1 LNHILYFPTRYFP
14 AISGAEFYIQSIA
27 EILSLNYNYRVSVYT
42 STAIDFKGLREVNGR
57 TIKNGDRYYDH
68 VNNLKIT
75 RFPVKYNEKID
86 EKIKFLKKI
95 TSYMNLEL
103 SDRCLTEYLKNGPYL
118 EKFLEAMEHLVKN
131 PFDLIHTSFF
141 PYFNTILTLMLGK
154 LTDRPTVCTPFFH
167 FSNPR
172 YLNKDYFEPLLKF
185 DKIIACTHIEKKIL
199 HEKLSIPEKKIKV
212 ISMGVDY
219 KKFILPKKLTPKR
232 FNFKQKYFKP
242 NEKNHRMVLF
252 CGYKNYEKGAI
263 SILKAIPYILKKFRK
278 VYFVFIGPSTIAF
291 NRELSKIQKAIHP
304 RVINLTPDN
313 LTGYYD
319 VKKIAAFN
327 ETDVF
332 LMPSRSDAYGIAFLE
347 AWASGKPVIGANIG
361 ATPEVIRDKVDGL
374 LVEFDDYIDIA
385 DKVVLLLKKKRLSK
399 NLGLEG
405 RNKVQES
412 LSWDIIAKK
421 THETYQELILKE
433 GE

>member
-1 LNHILYFPTRYFP
+1 LTHILYFPTRYFP
-14 AISGAEFYIQSIA
+14 AISGAEFYIQSMA
-27 EILSLNYNYRVSVYT
+27 EILHLKYNYDIQVYT
-42 STAIDFKGLREVNGR
+42 STAIDFKALRESSGR
-57 TIKNGDRYYDH
+57 IIKPGEKYYDN

-75 RFPVKYNEKID
+75 RFPVKYNVSQD
-86 EKIKFLKKI
+86 EKLTLIKKEA
-95 TSYMNLEL
+95 SYKGLEL
-103 SDRCLTEYLKNGPYL
+103 SDECLIEYLRNGP
-118 EKFLEAMEHLVKN
+118 FLENLLENMERPTKIS
-131 PFDLIHTSFF
+131 FDLIHTSFF

-154 LTDRPTVCTPFFH
+154 LTNKPTVCTPFFH

-172 YLNKDYFEPLLKF
+172 YLNKNYFEALQKF
-185 DKIIACTHIEKKIL
+185 DKIIACTHLEKKIL
-199 HEKLSIPEKKIKV
+199 NETLGIQEEKIKV

-219 KKFILPKKLTPKR
+219 KKFTLPKKLTPKR

-242 NEKNHRMVLF
+242 NEKNYRMVLF

-263 SILKAIPYILKKFRK
+263 SILKAIPYILKKYRK

-291 NRELSKIQKAIHP
+291 NRELSKIKKAFHP

-361 ATPEVIRDKVDGL
+361 ATPEVIRDNIDGL
-374 LVEFDDYIDIA
+374 LVGFDNYIDIA
-385 DKVVLLLKKKRLSK
+385 DKVVLLLKKKRLNK
-399 NLGLEG
+399 NLGIEG
-405 RNKVQES
+405 RNKVQEK
-412 LSWDIIAKK
+412 LSWDIIANK
-421 THETYQELILKE
+421 THETYQELILKQ
-433 GE
+433 GG

>member
-1 LNHILYFPTRYFP
+1 M
-14 AISGAEFYIQSIA
+14 A
-27 EILSLNYNYRVSVYT
+27 EILNFKYTYDIQVYT
-42 STAIDFKGLREVNGR
+42 STAIDFKALREPSGR
-57 TIKNGDRYYDH
+57 SIKLGEKYYDN

-75 RFPVKYNEKID
+75 RFPVKYNVSLEEKL
-86 EKIKFLKKI
+86 KLIKKEV
-95 TSYMNLEL
+95 SYEDLEL
-103 SDRCLTEYLKNGPYL
+103 SDECLIEYLRNGPYL
-118 EKFLEAMEHLVKN
+118 ENFLEKIARPIKIS
-131 PFDLIHTSFF
+131 FDLVHTTFF

-154 LTDRPTVCTPFFH
+154 LTNKPTVCTPFFH

-172 YLNKDYFEPLLKF
+172 YLNKNYFEALQKF
-185 DKIIACTHIEKKIL
+185 DKIIACTHLEKKIL
-199 HEKLSIPEKKIKV
+199 KEKLSIPEEKIKV
-212 ISMGVDY
+212 IPMGVDY
-219 KKFILPKKLTPKR
+219 KKFELPKKLTPKR

-252 CGYKNYEKGAI
+252 CGYKNYEKGAV

-278 VYFVFIGPSTIAF
+278 VYFVFIGPPTIAF

-385 DKVVLLLKKKRLSK
+385 EKVVLLLKKKRLSK
-399 NLGLEG
+399 NLGIEG
-405 RNKVQES
+405 RNKVQEH

-421 THETYQELILKE
+421 THETYQELILKQ

>member
-1 LNHILYFPTRYFP
+1 
-14 AISGAEFYIQSIA
+14 
-27 EILSLNYNYRVSVYT
+27 
-42 STAIDFKGLREVNGR
+42 
-57 TIKNGDRYYDH
+57 
-68 VNNLKIT
+68 
-75 RFPVKYNEKID
+75 
-86 EKIKFLKKI
+86 
-95 TSYMNLEL
+95 
-103 SDRCLTEYLKNGPYL
+103 
-118 EKFLEAMEHLVKN
+118 
-131 PFDLIHTSFF
+131 
-141 PYFNTILTLMLGK
+141 MLGK
-154 LTDRPTVCTPFFH
+154 LTNKPTVCTPFFH

-172 YLNKDYFEPLLKF
+172 YLNKNYFEALQKF
-185 DKIIACTHIEKKIL
+185 DKIIACTHLEKKIL
-199 HEKLSIPEKKIKV
+199 KEKLSIPEEKIKV
-212 ISMGVDY
+212 IPMGVDY
-219 KKFILPKKLTPKR
+219 KKFELPKKLTPKR

-252 CGYKNYEKGAI
+252 CGYKNYEKGAV

-278 VYFVFIGPSTIAF
+278 VYFVFIGPPTIAF

-385 DKVVLLLKKKRLSK
+385 EKVVLLLKKKRLSK
-399 NLGLEG
+399 NLGIEG
-405 RNKVQES
+405 RNKVQEH
-412 LSWDIIAKK
+412 LSWDIIVKK
-421 THETYQELILKE
+421 THETYQELILKQ

>member
-1 LNHILYFPTRYFP
+1 M
-14 AISGAEFYIQSIA
+14 A
-27 EILSLNYNYRVSVYT
+27 EILNLKFHYGIHVYT
-42 STAIDFKGLREVNGR
+42 STAIDFKALREPSGR
-57 TIKNGDRYYDH
+57 SIKLGEKYYNN

-75 RFPVKYNEKID
+75 RFPVKYNVSLEEKL
-86 EKIKFLKKI
+86 KLIKKEV
-95 TSYMNLEL
+95 SYEVLEL
-103 SDRCLTEYLKNGPYL
+103 SEECLIEYLRNGPYL
-118 EKFLEAMEHLVKN
+118 ENFLEKIAPPIKIS
-131 PFDLIHTSFF
+131 FDLVHTTFF

-154 LTDRPTVCTPFFH
+154 LTNKPTVCTPFFH

-172 YLNKDYFEPLLKF
+172 YLNKNYFEALQKF
-185 DKIIACTHIEKKIL
+185 DKIIACTHLEKKIL
-199 HEKLSIPEKKIKV
+199 KEKLSIPEEKIKV
-212 ISMGVDY
+212 IPMGVDY
-219 KKFILPKKLTPKR
+219 KKFELPKKLTPKR

-252 CGYKNYEKGAI
+252 CGYKNYEKGAV

-278 VYFVFIGPSTIAF
+278 VYFVFIGPPTIAF

-385 DKVVLLLKKKRLSK
+385 EKVVLLLKKKRLSK
-399 NLGLEG
+399 KLGIEG
-405 RNKVQES
+405 RNKVQEH
-412 LSWDIIAKK
+412 LSWNIIAKK
-421 THETYQELILKE
+421 THETYQELILKQ

>member
-1 LNHILYFPTRYFP
+1 MYNILYFPTRYYP

-27 EILSLNYNYRVSVYT
+27 EILHLKYNYGVNVYT
-42 STAIDFKGLREVNGR
+42 STAIDFKALREPNSR
-57 TIKNGDRYYDH
+57 IINIGDRYYER

-75 RFPVKYNEKID
+75 RFPVKYNVSLNDKL
-86 EKIKFLKKI
+86 KFIKKF
-95 TSYMNLEL
+95 TSYTDLGL
-103 SDRCLTEYLKNGPYL
+103 SDECLTEYLRNGPYL
-118 EKFLEAMEHLVKN
+118 ENLLEVVKHPFN
-131 PFDLIHTSFF
+131 ISFDLIHTSFY

-154 LTDRPTVCTPFFH
+154 LSNKPTVCTPFFH

-172 YLNKDYFEPLLKF
+172 YLNKHYFEPLQKF
-185 DKIIACTHIEKKIL
+185 DKIIACTHLEKKIL
-199 HEKLSIPEKKIKV
+199 GEKLGIPEEKIKV

-219 KKFILPKKLTPKR
+219 KKFIIRRKQNPKR
-232 FNFKQKYFKP
+232 FKFKQKYFKP
-242 NEKNHRMVLF
+242 NEKNFGMVLF

-263 SILKAIPYILKKFRK
+263 SILKAIPYILKKYRK
-278 VYFVFIGPSTIAF
+278 VYFVFIGPSTLAF
-291 NRELSKIQKAIHP
+291 NRELSKIQKTGDP

-313 LTGYYD
+313 LKGYYD
-319 VKKIAAFN
+319 AKKIAAFN

-361 ATPEVIRDKVDGL
+361 ATPEVIRDKIDGL
-374 LVEFDDYIDIA
+374 LVEFDDHNDIA
-385 DKVVLLLKKKRLSK
+385 DKVVMLLKKKRLSK

-405 RNKVQES
+405 KNKVQET

-421 THETYQELILKE
+421 THETYQELNLK
-433 GE
+433 

>member
-14 AISGAEFYIQSIA
+14 AISGAEFYIQSMA
-27 EILSLNYNYRVSVYT
+27 EILNLKYTYDIQVYT
-42 STAIDFKGLREVNGR
+42 STAIDFKALREPSGR
-57 TIKNGDRYYDH
+57 SIKLGEKYYDN

-75 RFPVKYNEKID
+75 RFPVKYNVSLEEKL
-86 EKIKFLKKI
+86 KLIKKEV
-95 TSYMNLEL
+95 SYEDLEL
-103 SDRCLTEYLKNGPYL
+103 SDECLIEYLRNGPYL
-118 EKFLEAMEHLVKN
+118 ENFLEKIAPPIKIS
-131 PFDLIHTSFF
+131 FDLVHTTFF

-154 LTDRPTVCTPFFH
+154 LTNKPTVCTPFFH

-172 YLNKDYFEPLLKF
+172 YLNKNYFEALQKF
-185 DKIIACTHIEKKIL
+185 DKIIACTHLEKKIL
-199 HEKLSIPEKKIKV
+199 KEKLSIPEEKIKV
-212 ISMGVDY
+212 IPMGVDY
-219 KKFILPKKLTPKR
+219 KKFELPKKLTPKR

-252 CGYKNYEKGAI
+252 CGYKNYEKGAV

-278 VYFVFIGPSTIAF
+278 VYFVFIGPPTIAF

-385 DKVVLLLKKKRLSK
+385 EKVVLLLKKKRLSK
-399 NLGLEG
+399 NLGIEG
-405 RNKVQES
+405 RNKVQEH
-412 LSWDIIAKK
+412 LSWDIIVKK
-421 THETYQELILKE
+421 THETYQELILKQ

>member
-1 LNHILYFPTRYFP
+1 MYNILYFPTRYYP

-27 EILSLNYNYRVSVYT
+27 EILYLKYNYGVNVYT
-42 STAIDFKGLREVNGR
+42 STAIDFKGLREPNGR
-57 TIKNGDRYYDH
+57 IIKVGDKYYER

-75 RFPVKYNEKID
+75 RFPVKYNVSLNDKL
-86 EKIKFLKKI
+86 KFIKKF
-95 TSYMNLEL
+95 TSYTDLEL
-103 SDRCLTEYLKNGPYL
+103 SDECLTEYLRNGPYL
-118 EKFLEAMEHLVKN
+118 ENFLELMKQ
-131 PFDLIHTSFF
+131 PSKISFDLIHTSFY

-154 LTDRPTVCTPFFH
+154 LSNKPTVCTPFFH

-172 YLNKDYFEPLLKF
+172 YLNKNYFEPLQKF
-185 DKIIACTHIEKKIL
+185 DKIIACTHLEKKIL
-199 HEKLSIPEKKIKV
+199 GEKLGIPEEKIKV

-219 KKFILPKKLTPKR
+219 KKFILPRKQNPKKFK
-232 FNFKQKYFKP
+232 FKQKYFKP
-242 NEKNHRMVLF
+242 NEKNFRMVLF

-263 SILKAIPYILKKFRK
+263 SILKAIPYILQKYRK
-278 VYFVFIGPSTIAF
+278 VYFVFIGPSTLAF
-291 NRELSKIQKAIHP
+291 NRELSKIQKTGDP

-313 LTGYYD
+313 LKGYYD

-332 LMPSRSDAYGIAFLE
+332 LMPSRSDAFGIAYLE

-361 ATPEVIRDKVDGL
+361 ATPEVIRDKIDGL

-385 DKVVLLLKKKRLSK
+385 DKVVMLLKKKRLRK

-405 RNKVQES
+405 INKVQES
-412 LSWDIIAKK
+412 FSWDTIAKK
-421 THETYQELILKE
+421 TDETYQELNLK
-433 GE
+433 

>member
-1 LNHILYFPTRYFP
+1 MN
-14 AISGAEFYIQSIA
+14 SK
-27 EILSLNYNYRVSVYT
+27 YNYDIQVYT
-42 STAIDFKGLREVNGR
+42 SAAIDFKALRESSGR
-57 TIKNGDRYYDH
+57 IIKSGERYYDN

-75 RFPVKYNEKID
+75 RFPVKYNVSQD
-86 EKIKFLKKI
+86 EKLSLIKKEA
-95 TSYMNLEL
+95 SYEGLEL
-103 SDRCLTEYLKNGPYL
+103 SDECLIEYLRNGP
-118 EKFLEAMEHLVKN
+118 FLENLLKKMAPPTKIS
-131 PFDLIHTSFF
+131 FDLVHTSFF

-154 LTDRPTVCTPFFH
+154 LTNKPTVCTPFFH

-172 YLNKDYFEPLLKF
+172 YQNQHLVEALKKF
-185 DKIIACTHIEKKIL
+185 DKIIACTHLEKKVLIEL
-199 HEKLSIPEKKIKV
+199 LGIQEEKIKV

-219 KKFILPKKLTPKR
+219 KKFILPRKLTPKR

-242 NEKNHRMVLF
+242 NEKNHRMILF

-361 ATPEVIRDKVDGL
+361 ATPEVIRDKIDGL

-385 DKVVLLLKKKRLSK
+385 DKVVSLLKKKRLSK

-421 THETYQELILKE
+421 THDTYQELILNQ
-433 GE
+433 GG

>member
-1 LNHILYFPTRYFP
+1 M
-14 AISGAEFYIQSIA
+14 A
-27 EILSLNYNYRVSVYT
+27 EILNFKYTYDIQVYT
-42 STAIDFKGLREVNGR
+42 STAIDFKALREPSGR
-57 TIKNGDRYYDH
+57 SIKLGEKYYDN

-75 RFPVKYNEKID
+75 RFPVKYNVSLEEKL
-86 EKIKFLKKI
+86 KLIKKEV
-95 TSYMNLEL
+95 SYEDLEL
-103 SDRCLTEYLKNGPYL
+103 SDECLIEYLRNGPYL
-118 EKFLEAMEHLVKN
+118 ENFLEKIAPPIKIS
-131 PFDLIHTSFF
+131 FDLVHTTFF

-154 LTDRPTVCTPFFH
+154 LTNKPTVCTPFFH

-172 YLNKDYFEPLLKF
+172 YLNKNYFEALQKF
-185 DKIIACTHIEKKIL
+185 DKIIACTHLEKKIL
-199 HEKLSIPEKKIKV
+199 KEKLSIPEEKIKV
-212 ISMGVDY
+212 IPMGVDY
-219 KKFILPKKLTPKR
+219 KKFELPKKLTPKR

-252 CGYKNYEKGAI
+252 CGYKNYEKGAV

-278 VYFVFIGPSTIAF
+278 VYFVFIGPPTIAF

-385 DKVVLLLKKKRLSK
+385 EKVVLLLKKKRLSK
-399 NLGLEG
+399 NLGIEG
-405 RNKVQES
+405 RNKVQEH

-421 THETYQELILKE
+421 THETYQELILKQ